1 MKRIAFFDTKP
12 YDRLWFDRF
21 NDGRYEI
28 VYFEG
33 KLNENTVRITDGFDG
48 VCGFVNDDINAAVME
63 AMAERGVQVLAM
75 RSAGYSNVDIK
86 AAFNRIKI
94 VRVPFYSPYAVAE
107 HAMGLLLTVN
117 RKLAR
122 AVTRTRDFNFS
133 IVGLMGTDLHGKTVG
148 VIGTGTIG
156 RVFID
161 ICRGFGMKVI
171 AYDPFPAE
179 NSGIDYVPLNELFP
193 SSDVISLHCPLTDSS
208 FHILDE
214 KAFAQMKQGVFVINT
229 SRGALIDSTALL
241 DALNAEKVRGAALDV
256 YEEETDLFFEDK
268 SGTIIKD
275 DILSLLIAHP
285 NVVLTSHQAFL
296 TEEALQAIAR
306 VTLDNLDDFFA
317 GEPLKNEVAFR
328 E

>member
-12 YDRLWFDRF
+12 YDRLWFDRL
-21 NDGRYEI
+21 NNGRYEI

-48 VCGFVNDDINAAVME
+48 VCGFVNDDINAGVIA

-75 RSAGYSNVDIK
+75 RSAGYSNVDCK
-86 AAFNRIKI
+86 AALNRIKI

-161 ICRGFGMKVI
+161 ICRGFGMKII

-179 NSGIDYVPLNELFP
+179 NSGIDYVPLSELFQ

-214 KAFAQMKQGVFVINT
+214 KAFGQMKQGGICHQHLARRADRQHRFARCAERRKGARRGTGCLRGGNRPVF
-229 SRGALIDSTALL
+229 RGQIGHHYQGRYS
-241 DALNAEKVRGAALDV
+241 
-256 YEEETDLFFEDK
+256 
-268 SGTIIKD
+268 
-275 DILSLLIAHP
+275 
-285 NVVLTSHQAFL
+285 
-296 TEEALQAIAR
+296 
-306 VTLDNLDDFFA
+306 
-317 GEPLKNEVAFR
+317 VAFDCAPECCADLPSGLSDR
-328 E
+328 GGIAGHRPGDLG